1 MSTKFI
7 IKTIRDLNCPRS
19 RALSHSITLLTFL
32 TRDVR
37 S

>member
-7 IKTIRDLNCPRS
+7 IKNNQGFE
-19 RALSHSITLLTFL
+19 LSQIPHSFKLLTFL